1 MKPAILLVEDD
12 PSLIELVRYNLEA
25 ADFDVAVEM
34 DGDGGLMAI
43 RERDFDLVILDWM
56 MPNMSGIEVV
66 RQIRR
71 MNDKRATPVI
81 MLTARGEETDKIRGL
96 DAGADDYVVKPFSP
110 AELVSRVRALLR
122 RSAPD
127 MGGETLAY
135 EDLEMDLVSHKVN
148 RGGRSVHLG
157 PTEYRLLRVLME
169 NPGRVYSREQLLDKA
184 WGQNIYV
191 EIRTVDVHVR
201 RLRRAIN
208 IDGKPDLIRTVRGAG
223 YALDVSPGY

>member
-110 AELVSRVRALLR
+110 AELVARVRALLR

-127 MGGETLAY
+127 MGGERLAY

-169 NPGRVYSREQLLDKA
+169 NPNRVYSREQLLDKA

-208 IDGKPDLIRTVRGAG
+208 IDGKPDLIRTVRGSG
-223 YALDVSPGY
+223 YALDVGPG

>member
-34 DGDGGLMAI
+34 DGDAGLMAI
-43 RERDFDLVILDWM
+43 REQDFDLVILDWM

-122 RSAPD
+122 RSTPD
-127 MGGETLAY
+127 MGAETLAY

-169 NPGRVYSREQLLDKA
+169 NPNRVYSREQLLDKA

-208 IDGKPDLIRTVRGAG
+208 IDGKPDLIRTVRGSG
-223 YALDVSPGY
+223 YALDVGPG

>member
-122 RSAPD
+122 RSTPD
-127 MGGETLAY
+127 MGAETLAY

-208 IDGKPDLIRTVRGAG
+208 IDGKPDLIRTVRGSG
-223 YALDVSPGY
+223 YALDVSPG

>member
-122 RSAPD
+122 RSTPD
-127 MGGETLAY
+127 MGAETLAY

-169 NPGRVYSREQLLDKA
+169 NPNRVYSREQLLDKA

-208 IDGKPDLIRTVRGAG
+208 IGGKPDLIRTVRGSG
-223 YALDVSPGY
+223 YALDVSPD

>member
-122 RSAPD
+122 RSTPD
-127 MGGETLAY
+127 MGAETLAY
-135 EDLEMDLVSHKVN
+135 EDLEMDLVSHKVT

-169 NPGRVYSREQLLDKA
+169 NPNRVYSREQLLDKA

-208 IDGKPDLIRTVRGAG
+208 IDGKPDLIRTVRGSG
-223 YALDVSPGY
+223 YALDVGPG

>member
-12 PSLIELVRYNLEA
+12 PSLIELVRYNFEA

-34 DGDGGLMAI
+34 DGEGGLMAI
-43 RERDFDLVILDWM
+43 RERDFDAVILDWM

-81 MLTARGEETDKIRGL
+81 MLTARGEETDKVRGL

-122 RSAPD
+122 RSTPD
-127 MGGETLAY
+127 MGAETLAY

-169 NPGRVYSREQLLDKA
+169 NPNRVYSREQLLDKA

-223 YALDVSPGY
+223 YALDVSPG

>member
-25 ADFDVAVEM
+25 AAFDVAVEM

-122 RSAPD
+122 RSTPD
-127 MGGETLAY
+127 MGAETLAY

-169 NPGRVYSREQLLDKA
+169 NPNRVYSREQLLDKA

-208 IDGKPDLIRTVRGAG
+208 IDGKPDLIRTVRGSG
-223 YALDVSPGY
+223 YALDVSPG

>member
-43 RERDFDLVILDWM
+43 RERDFDAVILDWM

-122 RSAPD
+122 RSTPD
-127 MGGETLAY
+127 MGAETLAY

-169 NPGRVYSREQLLDKA
+169 NPNRVYSREQLLDKA

-208 IDGKPDLIRTVRGAG
+208 IDGKPDLIRTVRGSG
-223 YALDVSPGY
+223 YALDVGPG

>member
-122 RSAPD
+122 RSTPD
-127 MGGETLAY
+127 MGAETLAY

-169 NPGRVYSREQLLDKA
+169 NPNRVYSREQLLDKA

-208 IDGKPDLIRTVRGAG
+208 IDGKPDLVRTVRGSG
-223 YALDVSPGY
+223 YALDVSPG

>member
-56 MPNMSGIEVV
+56 MPNISGIEVV
-66 RQIRR
+66 RQIRQ

-122 RSAPD
+122 RSTPD
-127 MGGETLAY
+127 MGAETLAY

-208 IDGKPDLIRTVRGAG
+208 IDGKPDLIRTVRGSG
-223 YALDVSPGY
+223 YALDVGPG

>member
-43 RERDFDLVILDWM
+43 RERDFDAVILDWM

-81 MLTARGEETDKIRGL
+81 MLTARGEETDKVRGL

-122 RSAPD
+122 RSAPN
-127 MGGETLAY
+127 MGAETLAY

-157 PTEYRLLRVLME
+157 PTEYRLLRALME
-169 NPGRVYSREQLLDKA
+169 NPGRVYSRETLLDKA
-184 WGQNIYV
+184 WGQNIFV

-208 IDGKPDLIRTVRGAG
+208 IGGKPDLIRTVRGFG
-223 YALDVSPGY
+223 YALDVSPG

>member
-34 DGDGGLMAI
+34 DGDGGLMAM

-122 RSAPD
+122 RSTPD
-127 MGGETLAY
+127 MGAETLAY

-169 NPGRVYSREQLLDKA
+169 NPNRVYSREQLLDKA

-208 IDGKPDLIRTVRGAG
+208 IDGKPDLIRTVRGSG
-223 YALDVSPGY
+223 YALDSSPG

>member
-66 RQIRR
+66 RKIRR

-122 RSAPD
+122 RSTPD
-127 MGGETLAY
+127 MGAETLAY

-169 NPGRVYSREQLLDKA
+169 NPNRVYSREQLLDKA

-208 IDGKPDLIRTVRGAG
+208 IDGKPDLIRTVRGSG
-223 YALDVSPGY
+223 YALDVGPG

>member
-34 DGDGGLMAI
+34 DGDGGLMAM

-71 MNDKRATPVI
+71 MNYKRATPVI

-122 RSAPD
+122 RSTPD
-127 MGGETLAY
+127 MGAETLAY

-169 NPGRVYSREQLLDKA
+169 NPNRVYSREQLLDKA

-208 IDGKPDLIRTVRGAG
+208 IDGKPDLIRTVRGFG
-223 YALDVSPGY
+223 YALDVGPG

>member
-127 MGGETLAY
+127 MGGETFAY

-208 IDGKPDLIRTVRGAG
+208 IDGKPDLIRTVRGYG
-223 YALDVSPGY
+223 YALDFSPG

>member
-122 RSAPD
+122 RSTPD
-127 MGGETLAY
+127 MGAETLAY

-169 NPGRVYSREQLLDKA
+169 NPNRVYSREQLLDKA

-208 IDGKPDLIRTVRGAG
+208 IDGKPDLIRTVRGYG
-223 YALDVSPGY
+223 YALDFSPG

>member
-1 MKPAILLVEDD
+1 MKPTILLVEDD

-34 DGDGGLMAI
+34 DGDGGLMAM

-122 RSAPD
+122 RSTPD
-127 MGGETLAY
+127 MGAETLAY

-169 NPGRVYSREQLLDKA
+169 NPNRVYSREQLLDKA

-208 IDGKPDLIRTVRGAG
+208 IDGKPDLIRTVRGSG
-223 YALDVSPGY
+223 YALDVGPG

>member
-34 DGDGGLMAI
+34 DGDGGLMAM

-122 RSAPD
+122 RSTPD
-127 MGGETLAY
+127 MGAETLAY

-169 NPGRVYSREQLLDKA
+169 NPNRVYSREQLLDKA

-208 IDGKPDLIRTVRGAG
+208 IDGKPDLIRTVRGFG
-223 YALDVSPGY
+223 YALDVGPG

>member
-110 AELVSRVRALLR
+110 AELVARVRALLR
-122 RSAPD
+122 RSTPD
-127 MGGETLAY
+127 MGAETLAY

-169 NPGRVYSREQLLDKA
+169 NPNRVYSREQLLDKA

-208 IDGKPDLIRTVRGAG
+208 IDGKPDLIRTVRGSG
-223 YALDVSPGY
+223 YALDVGPG

>member
-43 RERDFDLVILDWM
+43 RERDIDLVILDWM

-71 MNDKRATPVI
+71 MNDKRASPVI

-122 RSAPD
+122 RFTQD
-127 MGGETLAY
+127 MGAETLAY
-135 EDLEMDLVSHKVN
+135 EDLEMDLVSHNVN

-169 NPGRVYSREQLLDKA
+169 KPNRVYSREQLLDKA

-208 IDGKPDLIRTVRGAG
+208 IDGKPDLIRTVRGFG
-223 YALDVSPGY
+223 YALDVSPG

>member
-169 NPGRVYSREQLLDKA
+169 NPNRVYSREQLLDKA

-208 IDGKPDLIRTVRGAG
+208 IDGKPDLIRTVRGSG
-223 YALDVSPGY
+223 YALDSSPG

>member
-81 MLTARGEETDKIRGL
+81 TLTARREETDKIRGL

-110 AELVSRVRALLR
+110 AELVARVRALLR
-122 RSAPD
+122 RSTPD
-127 MGGETLAY
+127 MGAETLAY

-169 NPGRVYSREQLLDKA
+169 NPNRVYSREQLLDKA

-208 IDGKPDLIRTVRGAG
+208 IDGKPDLIRTVRGSG
-223 YALDVSPGY
+223 YALDVGPG

>member
-25 ADFDVAVEM
+25 AGLDVAVEM
-34 DGDGGLMAI
+34 DGDGGLIAI

-56 MPNMSGIEVV
+56 MPNTSGIEVV

-110 AELVSRVRALLR
+110 AELVSRIRALLR

-127 MGGETLAY
+127 IDAETLVC

-169 NPGRVYSREQLLDKA
+169 NPNRVYSREQLLDKA

-208 IDGKPDLIRTVRGAG
+208 IDGKPDLIRTVRGSG
-223 YALDVSPGY
+223 YALDVSPG

>member
-122 RSAPD
+122 RSTPD
-127 MGGETLAY
+127 MGAETLGY

-208 IDGKPDLIRTVRGAG
+208 IDGKPDLIRTVRGSG
-223 YALDVSPGY
+223 YALDFSPG

>member
-34 DGDGGLMAI
+34 DGDGGLMAM

-122 RSAPD
+122 RSTPD
-127 MGGETLAY
+127 MGAETLAY

-169 NPGRVYSREQLLDKA
+169 NPNRVYSREQLLDKA

-191 EIRTVDVHVR
+191 ETRTVDVHVR

-208 IDGKPDLIRTVRGAG
+208 IDGKPDLIRTVRGFG
-223 YALDVSPGY
+223 YALDVGPG

>member
-56 MPNMSGIEVV
+56 MPNISGIEVV
-66 RQIRR
+66 RQIRQ

-122 RSAPD
+122 RSTPD
-127 MGGETLAY
+127 MGAETLAY

-169 NPGRVYSREQLLDKA
+169 NPNRVYSREQLLDKA

-208 IDGKPDLIRTVRGAG
+208 IDGKPDLIRTVRGSG
-223 YALDVSPGY
+223 YALDVGPG

>member
-43 RERDFDLVILDWM
+43 RERNFDAVILDWM

-122 RSAPD
+122 RSTPD
-127 MGGETLAY
+127 MGAETLAY

-169 NPGRVYSREQLLDKA
+169 NPNRVYSREQLLDKA

-208 IDGKPDLIRTVRGAG
+208 IDGKPDLIRTVRGSG
-223 YALDVSPGY
+223 YALDVGPG

>member
-43 RERDFDLVILDWM
+43 RERDFDAVILDWM

-122 RSAPD
+122 RSTPD
-127 MGGETLAY
+127 MGAETLAY

-169 NPGRVYSREQLLDKA
+169 NPNREYSREQLLDKA

-208 IDGKPDLIRTVRGAG
+208 IDGKPDLIRTVRGSG
-223 YALDVSPGY
+223 YALDVSPG

>member
-71 MNDKRATPVI
+71 MNDKRAMPVI

-122 RSAPD
+122 RSTPD
-127 MGGETLAY
+127 MGAETLAY

-169 NPGRVYSREQLLDKA
+169 NPNRVYSREQLLDKA

-208 IDGKPDLIRTVRGAG
+208 IDGKPDLIRTVRGSG
-223 YALDVSPGY
+223 YALDVGPG

>member
-12 PSLIELVRYNLEA
+12 PSLIELVRYNFEA

-43 RERDFDLVILDWM
+43 RERDFDAVILDWM

-71 MNDKRATPVI
+71 MNDKRAMPVI
-81 MLTARGEETDKIRGL
+81 MLTARGEETDKVRGL

-122 RSAPD
+122 RSAPN
-127 MGGETLAY
+127 MGAETLAY

-157 PTEYRLLRVLME
+157 PTEYRLLRALME
-169 NPGRVYSREQLLDKA
+169 NPGRVYSRETLLDKA
-184 WGQNIYV
+184 WGQNIFV

-208 IDGKPDLIRTVRGAG
+208 IGGKPDLIRTVRGFG
-223 YALDVSPGY
+223 YALDVSPG

>member
-122 RSAPD
+122 RSTPD

-169 NPGRVYSREQLLDKA
+169 NPNRVYSREQLLDKA

-208 IDGKPDLIRTVRGAG
+208 IDGKPDLIRTVRGSG
-223 YALDVSPGY
+223 YALDVGPG

>member
-43 RERDFDLVILDWM
+43 RERDFDAVILDWM

-110 AELVSRVRALLR
+110 AELVARVRALLR
-122 RSAPD
+122 RSTPD
-127 MGGETLAY
+127 MGAETLAY

-169 NPGRVYSREQLLDKA
+169 NPNRVYSREQLLDKA

-208 IDGKPDLIRTVRGAG
+208 IDGKPDLIRTVRGSG
-223 YALDVSPGY
+223 YALDVSPG

>member
-56 MPNMSGIEVV
+56 MPNISGIEVV
-66 RQIRR
+66 RQIRQ

-169 NPGRVYSREQLLDKA
+169 NPNRVYSREQLLDKA

-208 IDGKPDLIRTVRGAG
+208 IDGKPDLIRTVRGSG
-223 YALDVSPGY
+223 YALDFSPG

>member
-34 DGDGGLMAI
+34 DGDGGLMAM

-122 RSAPD
+122 RSTPD
-127 MGGETLAY
+127 MGAETLAY

-169 NPGRVYSREQLLDKA
+169 NPNRVYSREQLLDKA

-208 IDGKPDLIRTVRGAG
+208 IDGKPDLIRTVRGSG
-223 YALDVSPGY
+223 YALDVSPG

>member
-34 DGDGGLMAI
+34 DGDGGLMAM

-110 AELVSRVRALLR
+110 AELVSRIRALLR

-169 NPGRVYSREQLLDKA
+169 NPNRVYSREQLLDKA

-208 IDGKPDLIRTVRGAG
+208 IDGKPDLIRTVRGSG
-223 YALDVSPGY
+223 YALDVDPG